1 MNFRIKL
8 SIPEMGHWDFDGGF
22 NESADHFGD
31 YYLCQQHEI
40 F

>member
-22 NESADHFGD
+22 DESADHFGE
-31 YYLCQQHEI
+31 Y
-40 F
+40 